1 MEENI
6 QESVRFFLNEEERIR
21 SLYFQKTIVIF
32 KNSVVFSSI
41 NYAEAYVWL
50 IIDSFHNH
58 RDFMEYMIVDLLTNT
73 FLGVYSILWGSSIN
87 R

>member
-41 NYAEAYVWL
+41 NYAEELLMEL
-50 IIDSFHNH
+50 IC
-58 RDFMEYMIVDLLTNT
+58 
-73 FLGVYSILWGSSIN
+73 
-87 R
+87 